1 MLWEPAPMPKVVK
14 LNGRHKLYKDIRM
27 TYAWRFEE
35 YSKYAKQITELERFL
50 RDRYG
55 DQEWGWKYSQFR
67 QGKQWAT
74 HWSDARRNR
83 PRVYWVAVKDPEVI
97 MVAKLAGID
106 F

>member
-1 MLWEPAPMPKVVK
+1 MKSKIVK

-27 TYAWRFEE
+27 TYAWRFED
-35 YSKYAKQITELERFL
+35 YSSHAKQITELERFL

-55 DQEWGWKYSQFR
+55 DQEWGWKFSSLR
-67 QGKQWAT
+67 QDKQWAT
-74 HWSDARRNR
+74 HWSDIRRNR
-83 PRVYWVAVKDPEVI
+83 PRVYWVAVKDPEVV